1 MIFRV
6 NKKGNFMMKTLLI
19 IEDNDEIQIILKN
32 QLKLNYKIIS
42 AFSGTEGILLL
53 DHNKVDLILLDIML
67 PGKQGDQLLKE
78 IRSTSQI
85 PIIIMSALGDKKLIT
100 DFLINGAND
109 YVTKPFD
116 LEELSARITV
126 QLRNT
131 KKTVKKEQ
139 LQYKNITL
147 DFTDFSIS
155 TENKKLTLGRLEFD
169 ILKLL
174 LSYPERIF
182 TKANLYEYVWE
193 EKYIAGDNTIN
204 THLSNIRKKISQ
216 LDPETPYIETLWGLG
231 VRLAK

>member
-1 MIFRV
+1 
-6 NKKGNFMMKTLLI
+6 MMKTLLI
-19 IEDNDEIQIILKN
+19 IEDNDEIQVILKN

-174 LSYPERIF
+174 LSNPERIF

>member
-19 IEDNDEIQIILKN
+19 IEDNDEIQVILKN

-174 LSYPERIF
+174 LSNPERIF